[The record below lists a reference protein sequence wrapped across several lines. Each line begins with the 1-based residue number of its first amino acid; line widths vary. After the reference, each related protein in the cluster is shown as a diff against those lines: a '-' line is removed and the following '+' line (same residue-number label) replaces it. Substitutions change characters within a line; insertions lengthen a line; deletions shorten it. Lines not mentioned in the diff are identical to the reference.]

1 MERIK
6 KFLLLL
12 FLMVFTCLTVAP
24 TVNFAVHGNEITAKN
39 GVLDLRDINFEEHNY
54 IEMSGEWGLY
64 WNKFLKPEKV
74 PDNPSTFVSF
84 PHMWMGS
91 EMNNETL
98 PGEGHATYTLKIKV
112 NEESL
117 STHKGL
123 YVPLISNASKLWI
136 NGKLVSQI
144 GEIGMSSKDERPT
157 YNPQVITLDLD
168 KPEFDLV
175 LQVSNYSARNG
186 GIWGEFLFG
195 NAEEL
200 ISMAEKR
207 MLKEMFIIG
216 GLTIFGF
223 YHFVIYI
230 LRRTDRAALYFGILC
245 LLIALRSLIVGEV
258 VLTDLLPNFSW
269 EWHSKIEY
277 WTISIAFPVFLLFLN
292 AMFLN
297 YIKKSILQMSFFI
310 SLLYSLFVLFTP
322 AKVFSYT
329 INFYQLI
336 MTAMM
341 LYVLF
346 ELTKAWKRNVPGVK
360 VLLISTVIFTGTALN
375 DILYYNEWIHTGDFT
390 SVGLYIFVFAQS
402 IVLAIKYASTF
413 QKVETLSIRLGELNN
428 TLEEKVQI
436 RTSQLERSQNELKQ
450 LNQKLEILSNID
462 TLTNVPNRRS
472 LNQNYEEVWEM
483 NKDLLK
489 PITVFMIDIDC
500 FKLFNDTYGHQKGD
514 EVLKLV
520 AQSLKNRLDMVGGF
534 FARYGGEEFFAL
546 LDGKSVEEAVDIAKD
561 MNHVIHKLKIQ
572 HKTSTVADT
581 ITISIGIAHST
592 SANLVEKEQ
601 LISKAD
607 EALYRSKQIGRDS
620 ISLFYQNEI
629 KHL

>member
-91 EMNNETL
+91 EINNETL

-123 YVPLISNASKLWI
+123 YVPLIYNASKLWI

-175 LQVSNYSARNG
+175 LQVSNYSSRKG

-216 GLTIFGF
+216 GLTFFGF
-223 YHFVIYI
+223 YHFVVYI

-245 LLIALRSLIVGEV
+245 LLIALRTLIVGEV
-258 VLTDLLPNFSW
+258 ILTDLLPNFSW
-269 EWHSKIEY
+269 EWHRKIEY

-292 AMFLN
+292 ATFLN
-297 YIKKSILQMSFFI
+297 YIKKSILQMFIFI

-360 VLLISTVIFTGTALN
+360 VLLISTVIFTCTALN
-375 DILYYNEWIHTGDFT
+375 DVLYHNEWIHTGDFI
-390 SVGLYIFVFAQS
+390 SVGLYIFIFAQS

-450 LNQKLEILSNID
+450 LNQKLEILSNTD

-546 LDGKSVEEAVDIAKD
+546 LEGKSVEEAVDIAKD
-561 MNHVIHKLKIQ
+561 MNDVIHKLKIQ
-572 HKTSTVADT
+572 HKTSTVTDT
-581 ITISIGIAHST
+581 VTISIGIAHST

>member
-1 MERIK
+1 MGYLIY
-6 KFLLLL
+6 
-12 FLMVFTCLTVAP
+12 
-24 TVNFAVHGNEITAKN
+24 
-39 GVLDLRDINFEEHNY
+39 DINFEEHNY

-84 PHMWMGS
+84 PHIWMGS

-168 KPEFDLV
+168 KPEIDLV
-175 LQVSNYSARNG
+175 LQVSNYSSRNG

-200 ISMAEKR
+200 RSMAEKR

-216 GLTIFGF
+216 GLTFFGF

-230 LRRTDRAALYFGILC
+230 LRRKDRAALYFGILC

-258 VLTDLLPNFSW
+258 ILTDLLPNFSW
-269 EWHSKIEY
+269 EWHRKIEY

-292 AMFLN
+292 AIFLN
-297 YIKKSILQMSFFI
+297 YIKKSILQMFFFI

-360 VLLISTVIFTGTALN
+360 VLLISTVIFTCTALN

-390 SVGLYIFVFAQS
+390 SVGLYIF
-402 IVLAIKYASTF
+402 IL
-413 QKVETLSIRLGELNN
+413 LSPSFLLLNMH
-428 TLEEKVQI
+428 LPFK
-436 RTSQLERSQNELKQ
+436 K
-450 LNQKLEILSNID
+450 
-462 TLTNVPNRRS
+462 
-472 LNQNYEEVWEM
+472 
-483 NKDLLK
+483 LK
-489 PITVFMIDIDC
+489 PC
-500 FKLFNDTYGHQKGD
+500 LF
-514 EVLKLV
+514 V
-520 AQSLKNRLDMVGGF
+520 
-534 FARYGGEEFFAL
+534 
-546 LDGKSVEEAVDIAKD
+546 
-561 MNHVIHKLKIQ
+561 
-572 HKTSTVADT
+572 
-581 ITISIGIAHST
+581 
-592 SANLVEKEQ
+592 
-601 LISKAD
+601 
-607 EALYRSKQIGRDS
+607 
-620 ISLFYQNEI
+620 
-629 KHL
+629 

>member
-54 IEMSGEWGLY
+54 IEMSGEWALY

-84 PHMWMGS
+84 PHMWKGS

-144 GEIGMSSKDERPT
+144 GEVGMSSKDERPT
-157 YNPQVITLDLD
+157 YNPQVIILDLD

-175 LQVSNYSARNG
+175 LQVSNYSERNG

-230 LRRTDRAALYFGILC
+230 LRRKDRAALYFGILC

-258 VLTDLLPNFSW
+258 ILTDLLPNFSW
-269 EWHSKIEY
+269 EWHRKIEY

-292 AMFLN
+292 ATFLN
-297 YIKKSILQMSFFI
+297 YIKKSILQMFIFI

-360 VLLISTVIFTGTALN
+360 VLLISTVIFTCTALN
-375 DILYYNEWIHTGDFT
+375 DVLYYNEWIHTGDFI
-390 SVGLYIFVFAQS
+390 SVGLYIFIFAQS
-402 IVLAIKYASTF
+402 IVLAIKYASNF

-450 LNQKLEILSNID
+450 LNQKLEILSNTD
-462 TLTNVPNRRS
+462 TLTKCS
-472 LNQNYEEVWEM
+472 E
-483 NKDLLK
+483 
-489 PITVFMIDIDC
+489 
-500 FKLFNDTYGHQKGD
+500 
-514 EVLKLV
+514 
-520 AQSLKNRLDMVGGF
+520 
-534 FARYGGEEFFAL
+534 
-546 LDGKSVEEAVDIAKD
+546 
-561 MNHVIHKLKIQ
+561 
-572 HKTSTVADT
+572 
-581 ITISIGIAHST
+581 
-592 SANLVEKEQ
+592 
-601 LISKAD
+601 
-607 EALYRSKQIGRDS
+607 
-620 ISLFYQNEI
+620 
-629 KHL
+629 

>member
-54 IEMSGEWGLY
+54 IEMNGEWALY

-84 PHMWMGS
+84 PHMWKGS

-117 STHKGL
+117 STQKAL

-144 GEIGMSSKDERPT
+144 GEVGMSSKDERPT
-157 YNPQVITLDLD
+157 YNPQVIILDLD

-216 GLTIFGF
+216 GLTFFGF

-230 LRRTDRAALYFGILC
+230 LRRKDRAALYFGILC

-258 VLTDLLPNFSW
+258 ILTDLLPNFSW
-269 EWHSKIEY
+269 EWHRKIEY

-292 AMFLN
+292 ATFLN
-297 YIKKSILQMSFFI
+297 YIKKSILQMFIFI

-375 DILYYNEWIHTGDFT
+375 DVLYYNEWIHTGDFI
-390 SVGLYIFVFAQS
+390 SVGLYIFIFAQS
-402 IVLAIKYASTF
+402 IVLAIKYASSF

-450 LNQKLEILSNID
+450 LNQKLEILSNTD

-520 AQSLKNRLDMVGGF
+520 AQSLKNRLDIVGGF

-561 MNHVIHKLKIQ
+561 MNDVIHKLKIQ
-572 HKTSTVADT
+572 HKTSTVTDT
-581 ITISIGIAHST
+581 VTISIGIAHST

-607 EALYRSKQIGRDS
+607 EALYHSKQIGRDS

>member
-12 FLMVFTCLTVAP
+12 FLMVFICLTVAP
-24 TVNFAVHGNEITAKN
+24 TVNFAVHGSEITAKN

-157 YNPQVITLDLD
+157 YNPQVIILDLD

-258 VLTDLLPNFSW
+258 ILTDLLPNFSW
-269 EWHSKIEY
+269 EWHRKIEY

-292 AMFLN
+292 ATFLN
-297 YIKKSILQMSFFI
+297 YIKKSILQMFLFI

-375 DILYYNEWIHTGDFT
+375 DVLYYNEWIHTGDFI
-390 SVGLYIFVFAQS
+390 SVGLYIFIFAQS
-402 IVLAIKYASTF
+402 IVLAIKYASSF

-450 LNQKLEILSNID
+450 LNQKLEILSNTD

-561 MNHVIHKLKIQ
+561 MNDVIHKLKIQ
-572 HKTSTVADT
+572 HKTSTVTDT
-581 ITISIGIAHST
+581 VTISIGIAHST